1 MSYLLEILSDP
12 ALIGVFVFGIATG
25 YIAGLFVKHAPKR
38 DARGRF
44 TK

>member
-1 MSYLLEILSDP
+1 MGWAMLEVLTTFATFI
-12 ALIGVFVFGIATG
+12 AGVFLGAYLET
-25 YIAGLFVKHAPKR
+25 PKR